1 MFDDCKIY
9 RYSYVYIID
18 KNLYNEIENFL
29 DINYYLQK
37 EKKLMELI
45 NLLNSTQYDYREYKE
60 KLKLDLPE
68 DYKEDFSDEEISI
81 IKETISEFSKI

>member
-1 MFDDCKIY
+1 MIV
-9 RYSYVYIID
+9 RYIVIHMYIFVD